1 MKQEQNKG
9 ADPRKKGDRS
19 NKQKKAIG
27 NKVLGIYLAVLLLIL
42 GVIGTAMFIVYQSE
56 NIGKQ
61 VAGIFE
67 GIEEVQPEQE
77 SGSAEAEQ
85 SEKTH
90 SVKGTGERKVT
101 ILSCEVLPDGTQF
114 ALKGEADAFPE
125 SDDNN
130 LYLLAMKTYEDA
142 VPADAVPIA
151 CAEKKTSFM
160 LKADI
165 LANTADSRLYS
176 KFVVAVK
183 KDGKYEVLSTPQYI
197 TNPEALASYSEPYP
211 KAESTKGLFVD
222 PQKLG
227 TSELDD
233 LGVKQAAYNIP
244 IARLLAPSTHSHY
257 PTIIYNYNGKDY
269 TLNGHV
275 VSEYEYVFKTLS
287 DKGIVITAILLN
299 NKSDAYPQV
308 IHPLSRGGNAY
319 YYAFN
324 AAEEAGTDYLEAV
337 AAFLAER
344 YRDEEHGIV
353 MNWIIGNEVN
363 VRSTWNYMKYVDIDT
378 YAREYA
384 RAVRLFYNGIKSF
397 NANARIYISLDQQW
411 NRNLSSDSSYD
422 SRDLM
427 DAFNECIKEEGNIQ
441 WGLAHHPYSY
451 PMTWPKF
458 WELTGEAGEMVQ
470 ESEDTSMVTIY
481 NIDVVTNYLQKE
493 EYLMPDGEVRSVILS
508 EMGFTS
514 TYGEDVQ
521 AAAFAYAYY
530 IAENNQHI
538 DSMLLSRETDDAGEV
553 AQGLALG
560 LSYQN
565 GRRKYIYD
573 TFKYIDTDEKDAY
586 TEYAKNYIGIK
597 DWEEVI
603 IQQ

>member
-1 MKQEQNKG
+1 MKQDQNKSAG
-9 ADPRKKGDRS
+9 PRKKGDRS
-19 NKQKKAIG
+19 NKQKKAMG

-42 GVIGTAMFIVYQSE
+42 GVIGTAMFIAYQSE

-61 VAGIFE
+61 VAGMFS
-67 GIEEVQPEQE
+67 GIEEAQPEKNG
-77 SGSAEAEQ
+77 GSPEAGQ
-85 SEKTH
+85 SEKTQQG
-90 SVKGTGERKVT
+90 KGAEEKKVT

-114 ALKGEADAFPE
+114 ALKGEADAYPE
-125 SDDNN
+125 SDDNS
-130 LYLLAMKTYEDA
+130 LYLLAMKTYEDE
-142 VPADAVPIA
+142 VPEDAVPIA
-151 CAEKKTSFM
+151 RAEKKASFM

-165 LANTADSRLYS
+165 LDNTADSRLYS

-183 KDGKYEVLSTPQYI
+183 KDGKYEALSTPQYI
-197 TNPEALASYSEPYP
+197 TNPEALAGYSEPYP
-211 KAESTKGLFVD
+211 EVESIKGLLVD

-244 IARLLAPSTHSHY
+244 IARLLGPSTHSDY

-275 VSEYEYVFKTLS
+275 VSEYDYVFKTLS
-287 DKGIVITAILLN
+287 DRGIVTTAILLN

-586 TEYAKNYIGIK
+586 TEFAKNYIGIQ

>member
-142 VPADAVPIA
+142 VPEDAVPIA

-165 LANTADSRLYS
+165 LDNTADSRLYS

-211 KAESTKGLFVD
+211 KAESIKGLLVD

-244 IARLLAPSTHSHY
+244 IARLLGPSTHS
-257 PTIIYNYNGKDY
+257 DY

-275 VSEYEYVFKTLS
+275 VSEYDYVFKTLS

-586 TEYAKNYIGIK
+586 TEFAKNYIGIK

>member
-142 VPADAVPIA
+142 VPEDAVPIA
-151 CAEKKTSFM
+151 RAEKKTSFM

-165 LANTADSRLYS
+165 LDNTADSRLYS

-211 KAESTKGLFVD
+211 KAESIKGLLVD

-244 IARLLAPSTHSHY
+244 IARLLGPSTHSDY

-275 VSEYEYVFKTLS
+275 VSEYDYVFKTLS

-422 SRDLM
+422 PRDLM

-481 NIDVVTNYLQKE
+481 NIDVVTNYLQKD

-586 TEYAKNYIGIK
+586 TEFAKNYIGIK

>member
-142 VPADAVPIA
+142 VPEDAVPIA

-165 LANTADSRLYS
+165 LDNTADSRLYS

-211 KAESTKGLFVD
+211 KAESIKGLLVD

-244 IARLLAPSTHSHY
+244 IARLLGPSTHSDY

-275 VSEYEYVFKTLS
+275 VSEYDYVFKTLS

-324 AAEEAGTDYLEAV
+324 AAEEAGTDY
-337 AAFLAER
+337 LAER

-586 TEYAKNYIGIK
+586 TEFAKNYSGIK

>member
-1 MKQEQNKG
+1 
-9 ADPRKKGDRS
+9 
-19 NKQKKAIG
+19 
-27 NKVLGIYLAVLLLIL
+27 
-42 GVIGTAMFIVYQSE
+42 
-56 NIGKQ
+56 
-61 VAGIFE
+61 
-67 GIEEVQPEQE
+67 
-77 SGSAEAEQ
+77 
-85 SEKTH
+85 
-90 SVKGTGERKVT
+90 
-101 ILSCEVLPDGTQF
+101 
-114 ALKGEADAFPE
+114 
-125 SDDNN
+125 
-130 LYLLAMKTYEDA
+130 
-142 VPADAVPIA
+142 
-151 CAEKKTSFM
+151 M

-165 LANTADSRLYS
+165 LDNTEDSRLYS

-211 KAESTKGLFVD
+211 KAESIKGLLVD

-244 IARLLAPSTHSHY
+244 IARLLGPSTHSDY

-275 VSEYEYVFKTLS
+275 VSEYDYVFKTLS

-586 TEYAKNYIGIK
+586 TEFAKNYIGIK

>member
-77 SGSAEAEQ
+77 SGSAEAA
-85 SEKTH
+85 H

-142 VPADAVPIA
+142 VPEDAVPIA

-165 LANTADSRLYS
+165 LDNTADSRLYS

-211 KAESTKGLFVD
+211 KAESIKGLLVD

-244 IARLLAPSTHSHY
+244 IARLLGPSTHSDY

-275 VSEYEYVFKTLS
+275 VSEYDYVFKTLS

-586 TEYAKNYIGIK
+586 TEFAKNYIGIK